1 MKTGERNQSGGF
13 ELNSIE
19 SSNEESASNFWG
31 IALIT
36 SVFIVVL
43 TALAL
48 LLL

>member
-1 MKTGERNQSGGF
+1 MKTGESNQQGSF
-13 ELNSIE
+13 ELNGIE
-19 SSNEESASNFWG
+19 SSAEESSSNFWG
-31 IALIT
+31 VALIT